1 MASITNYIVQLMK
14 ENRELREENKDL
26 REAIAYL
33 HTIEDDNESVASHEG
48 DIITLTDSD
57 SEPDVTSEVSDSDS
71 EPDVTSE
78 VSDSDSEPDVSD
90 SDSEPEVTSE
100 VSDSEPDVSDS
111 DSEPEVTSEVSD
123 SEPDVTSGDEYF
135 SSVNY
140 ELSHLFTRLAD
151 IQSNPYKKIAYNHAA
166 QVIKNLTYEL
176 TNGQQL
182 KSIDGIG
189 NSIIKLIDEYM
200 DTGTFK
206 KLEELLDHT

>member
-71 EPDVTSE
+71 EP
-78 VSDSDSEPDVSD
+78 
-90 SDSEPEVTSE
+90 
-100 VSDSEPDVSDS
+100 
-111 DSEPEVTSEVSD
+111 EVTSEVSD

-151 IQSNPYKKIAYNHAA
+151 IQCNPYKKIAYNHAA

-206 KLEELLDHT
+206 KLEELLDHS

>member
-33 HTIEDDNESVASHEG
+33 HTTEDDNESVASYEG
-48 DIITLTDSD
+48 DIISLTD
-57 SEPDVTSEVSDSDS
+57 SEVSDSDS

-78 VSDSDSEPDVSD
+78 VSDSDSEPD
-90 SDSEPEVTSE
+90 
-100 VSDSEPDVSDS
+100 
-111 DSEPEVTSEVSD
+111 
-123 SEPDVTSGDEYF
+123 DEYF

-151 IQSNPYKKIAYNHAA
+151 IQCNPYKKIAYNHAA
-166 QVIKNLTYEL
+166 QVIKDLTYEL

-182 KSIDGIG
+182 KSIEGIG
-189 NSIIKLIDEYM
+189 NSIIKLVDEYM

-206 KLEELLDHT
+206 KLEELLDHS

>member
-48 DIITLTDSD
+48 DIITLTDSEPEVTSEVSDPDSD
-57 SEPDVTSEVSDSDS
+57 SEPDVTSEVSDSDSDS

-78 VSDSDSEPDVSD
+78 VSDSDT
-90 SDSEPEVTSE
+90 DSEPEVTSE
-100 VSDSEPDVSDS
+100 VSDS
-111 DSEPEVTSEVSD
+111 DSEPE
-123 SEPDVTSGDEYF
+123 VTSGDEYF

-206 KLEELLDHT
+206 KLEELLDHS

>member
-48 DIITLTDSD
+48 DIITLTDS
-57 SEPDVTSEVSDSDS
+57 EPEVTSEVSDSDS
-71 EPDVTSE
+71 EPD
-78 VSDSDSEPDVSD
+78 
-90 SDSEPEVTSE
+90 
-100 VSDSEPDVSDS
+100 
-111 DSEPEVTSEVSD
+111 VSD

-151 IQSNPYKKIAYNHAA
+151 IQCNPYKKIAYNHAA

-176 TNGQQL
+176 TNGRQL
-182 KSIDGIG
+182 KSTEGIG

-206 KLEELLDHT
+206 KLEELLDHS

>member
-57 SEPDVTSEVSDSDS
+57 SEPDVTSEVSD
-71 EPDVTSE
+71 
-78 VSDSDSEPDVSD
+78 
-90 SDSEPEVTSE
+90 
-100 VSDSEPDVSDS
+100 SDSEPDVSDS

-206 KLEELLDHT
+206 KLEELLDHS

>member
-48 DIITLTDSD
+48 DIITLTDSEPEVTSEVSDSDSEPDVTSEVSDSDSDSD

-90 SDSEPEVTSE
+90 S
-100 VSDSEPDVSDS
+100 
-111 DSEPEVTSEVSD
+111 
-123 SEPDVTSGDEYF
+123 EPDVTSGDEYF

-151 IQSNPYKKIAYNHAA
+151 IQCNPYKKIAYNHAA

-206 KLEELLDHT
+206 KLEELSDHS